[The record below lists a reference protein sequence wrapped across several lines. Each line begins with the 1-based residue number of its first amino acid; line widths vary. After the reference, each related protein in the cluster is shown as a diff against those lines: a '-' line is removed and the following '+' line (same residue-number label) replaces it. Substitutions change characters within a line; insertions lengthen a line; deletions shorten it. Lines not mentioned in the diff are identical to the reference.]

1 MNIYKVSFISSIET
15 VVKLVAGF
23 VILKLLAFY
32 AGPEG
37 VAKFG
42 QFQNFLTIIIVFIA
56 GSFVT
61 GLVRFISENSNAKK
75 QVSLN
80 KLSNTDYIRG
90 AFSFGFL
97 ASSLISIVLIL
108 AAHSLSRY
116 IFDTDEF
123 ATIFYILAPSLFFI
137 VIYQVYV
144 AYLNGA
150 RKIKEMILIKLISSL
165 TLLFIGAAL
174 VYLYGLYGSLVG
186 LMSMQFVA
194 GVFAVKVLWSL
205 PSFSWEWFKLDFNKK
220 VQFDLSSY
228 WLMSLMSL
236 ISSALVLM
244 LIRKH
249 IAIEDS
255 WASAGLW
262 EAMWKISEL
271 SMLLVTTSLAVYYV
285 PMLSKAHTNLEQISL
300 LIKVITLGLAI
311 ACTISGGIYVLREFV
326 ISTLF
331 SKDFLD
337 IAGVIKFQLMGGI
350 LRIIG
355 WVIGFHMLIKARP
368 TVFIMS
374 ELIFG
379 LTFYVLSISLFDTYG
394 ILGLTYAFLANNIL
408 FLLAGLVYLTMY
420 FKQGIFANG

>member
-15 VVKLVAGF
+15 AIKLLAGF

-32 AGPEG
+32 TGPEG

-42 QFQNFLTIIIVFIA
+42 QFQNFLTIIIVFIS
-56 GSFVT
+56 GGFVT

-75 QVSLN
+75 QASLN
-80 KLSNTDYIRG
+80 KESNTDYIRG

-108 AAHSLSRY
+108 AAHNLSLY
-116 IFDTDEF
+116 IFGTNEF
-123 ATIFYILAPSLFFI
+123 TTIFYILAPALFFI
-137 VIYQVYV
+137 VIYQVSV

-165 TLLFIGAAL
+165 SLLFVGAVL
-174 VYLYGLYGSLVG
+174 IYLYGLYGSLVG
-186 LMSMQFVA
+186 LIYMQFVA
-194 GVFAVKVLWSL
+194 AVFAVKVLWSL
-205 PSFSWEWFKLDFNKK
+205 PSFSWEWFKLDLNKK

-271 SMLLVTTSLAVYYV
+271 SMLLVTTALTVYYV
-285 PMLSKAHTNLEQISL
+285 PMLSKAQTNLEQTSL
-300 LIKVITLGLAI
+300 LVKVITLGLAI
-311 ACTISGGIYVLREFV
+311 ACTISGVIYVLREFV

-337 IAGVIKFQLMGGI
+337 IAGVIKLQLVGGI
-350 LRIIG
+350 LRIVG

-368 TVFIMS
+368 TVFIMT

-379 LTFYVLSISLFDTYG
+379 MTLYLLSISLFDTYG
-394 ILGLTYAFLANNIL
+394 ILGLTYAFLANNLMFL
-408 FLLAGLVYLTMY
+408 FAGTVYLIMY
-420 FKQGIFANG
+420 FKKGMLSNA